1 MASGLF
7 ILLQDEE
14 SLQDCVYNGFYGFLM
29 TPVYEEKPSSHSK
42 HYAALCDYACCET
55 GTEIFFFTRRSITYG
70 GKITATNGDSPVF
83 YLNGDTSPIGRKA
96 NSNKYID
103 MSNRFETTDKDGVYH
118 LGKNSRNEDRNRAMP
133 FIIEFDNNMPL
144 SGKQITSDELYFRLG
159 DYNYPFPSNS
169 IQSRGMC
176 TLTPKETEILLD
188 LVEKSNVQLSFDK
201 VVDVSISDDKVL
213 FDKELILSEEIVN
226 EAHLEFKLLADK
238 ESLDE
243 IVSSCFPNI
252 NPKEFVRC
260 RQVPLCPFRPI
271 QFDLADICLYDEEDS
286 INDKTLPNIVIELKK
301 DKNVSYSAYN
311 QTTKYLRWL
320 KQISDDDFDKVKAII
335 VAPDFSKNLSM
346 DTLIKHDI
354 NLEFKDKIV
363 LYSLNRKC
371 VVDLE

>member
-7 ILLQDEE
+7 ILLQSEE
-14 SLQDCVYNGFYGFLM
+14 SLQDCVHNGFYGFFM
-29 TPVYEEKPSSHSK
+29 PPIYDDKPSPQSK

-70 GKITATNGDSPVF
+70 GRITDINKNGPVF

-96 NSNKYID
+96 NSKKYID
-103 MSNRFETTDKDGVYH
+103 LSNRYDATEKNGVYFI
-118 LGKNSRNEDRNRAMP
+118 GKNSRNEDRNRAIP
-133 FIIEFDNNMPL
+133 FIIEFDNTMSL
-144 SGKQITSDELYFRLG
+144 SGKQITSDELYFKLG

-188 LVEKSNVQLSFDK
+188 LMENSDVKLSYDK
-201 VVDVSISDDKVL
+201 IVDLSISDDKTL
-213 FDKELILSEEIVN
+213 FNKELILSEEIVN
-226 EAHLEFKLLADK
+226 ESHLEFKLLADN
-238 ESLDE
+238 ESLDS
-243 IVSSCFPNI
+243 IVSKCFPNI
-252 NPKEFVRC
+252 NSKDFVRC

-271 QFDLADICLYDEEDS
+271 QFDLADICLYNEKDS
-286 INDKTLPNIVIELKK
+286 VKDKSLPNIVIELKK
-301 DKNVSYSAYN
+301 ADNVSYSAYN
-311 QTTKYLRWL
+311 QITKYLRWL
-320 KQISDDDFDKVKAII
+320 KQISGDDFEKVKAII
-335 VAPDFSKNLSM
+335 VAPDFSKRLTI

-371 VVDLE
+371 VVELE

>member
-1 MASGLF
+1 MSSGLF

-29 TPVYEEKPSSHSK
+29 PPVYDEQPSSQSK
-42 HYAALCDYACCET
+42 HYAALADYACCET

-70 GKITATNGDSPVF
+70 GRIIASNNNGPVF

-96 NSNKYID
+96 NSKKYID
-103 MSNRFETTDKDGVYH
+103 LSNRYDTVENGVYY
-118 LGKNSRNEDRNRAMP
+118 LGKNTRGEDRNRAMP
-133 FIIEFDNNMPL
+133 FIIEFNNKLPL
-144 SGKQITSDELYFRLG
+144 SGKQITSDELYFKLG

-169 IQSRGMC
+169 IQKRGMC

-188 LVEKSNVQLSFDK
+188 LMKESDTFLDFDK
-201 VVDVSISDDKVL
+201 TTDIVINDENKKL
-213 FDKELILSEEIVN
+213 FDKNLIVSDKLVN
-226 EAHLEFKLLADK
+226 ESHLEFKLLADK
-238 ESLDE
+238 EYLDS
-243 IVSSCFPNI
+243 IVMECFPDLT
-252 NPKEFVRC
+252 PKKYVHC

-271 QFDLADICLYDEEDS
+271 QFDLADICLYDEKNS
-286 INDKTLPNIVIELKK
+286 INNRTLPNIVIELKK
-301 DKNVSYSAYN
+301 ADNVSYAAYN

-320 KQISDDDFDKVKAII
+320 KQISGDDFDKVRAII
-335 VAPDFSKNLSM
+335 LAPDFSKNM
-346 DTLIKHDI
+346 NINNLISRGI